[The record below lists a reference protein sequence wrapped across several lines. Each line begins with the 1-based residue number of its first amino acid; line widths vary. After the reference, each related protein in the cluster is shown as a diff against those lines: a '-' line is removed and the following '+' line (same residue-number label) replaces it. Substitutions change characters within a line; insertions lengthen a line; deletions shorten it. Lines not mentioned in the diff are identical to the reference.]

1 MWRCSPGSTPCSA
14 DGQSTIIDD
23 DDASLDAGEG
33 VAHVNISATG
43 TTFDDLPFEPGK
55 QQTML
60 HLDFE
65 VSDLEAEI
73 ERAVALGVTVASHQP
88 QDGRAHRADWSS
100 ASP

>member
-1 MWRCSPGSTPCSA
+1 MGNAPSSMMTTPPWT
-14 DGQSTIIDD
+14 QVR
-23 DDASLDAGEG
+23 ASL
-33 VAHVNISATG
+33 ISTSAQRELRST
-43 TTFDDLPFEPGK
+43 DLPFEPGK

-65 VSDLEAEI
+65 VSDPEAEI